1 MSTWRSHSALAL
13 IVAMLVLGT
22 GRPLSAQGT
31 GGEYPDDRW
40 AAIAERVPGFAGWW
54 RDGDTA
60 VVMLVDTT
68 RRADAVKAIAPELRG
83 RHIRTIRVQRA
94 DFDFK
99 ELRDWK
105 HAVPLDT
112 VYHMAMV
119 DADEVR
125 NRIVVGVTDS
135 SYIGSARRHLLT
147 LGIPARALV
156 MTVDYVVTR

>member
-1 MSTWRSHSALAL
+1 MSTWRFHSALAL
-13 IVAMLVLGT
+13 MVAMEVLGT
-22 GRPLSAQGT
+22 APPLNAQGT
-31 GGEYPDDRW
+31 GGEYPDDQW

-68 RRADAVKAIAPELRG
+68 RRADAVKAIAPELQG

-135 SYIGSARRHLLT
+135 SYIGSARRHLLR